1 MDGGQWKMENVKW
14 TMDNEQGR
22 QQIIMN
28 SWSSESHRK
37 LAYEWP
43 SREGSR
49 PKVNSWSSES
59 RATFA
64 IEREHAK
71 LA

>member
-1 MDGGQWKMENVKW
+1 MDGGKCKMENVKW
-14 TMDNEQGR
+14 TMDNEHGR
-22 QQIIMN
+22 QQIIM
-28 SWSSESHRK
+28 
-37 LAYEWP
+37 
-43 SREGSR
+43 
-49 PKVNSWSSES
+49 NSWSSES